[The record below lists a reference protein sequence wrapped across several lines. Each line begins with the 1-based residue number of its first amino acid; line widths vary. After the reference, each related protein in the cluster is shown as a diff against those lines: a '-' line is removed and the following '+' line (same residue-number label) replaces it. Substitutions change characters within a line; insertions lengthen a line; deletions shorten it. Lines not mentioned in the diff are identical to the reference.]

1 MKTARIAIAH
11 STRIALALIALAAMS
26 ANGVRAQTATGQVHG
41 SVIDPVGAAVPN
53 ADVVLSNSGTGIESS
68 LQSDERGFFVF
79 RNLPPGVFTLQVA
92 AAGFKTAQVPEFL
105 IEVNQ
110 TVSRAVTLEIGV
122 VTESVEVVAGAE
134 MVQQSSAE
142 LGEVI
147 SEGAVRDLPLNGR
160 NFTQLMTLT
169 PGATPV
175 STAQGSGVG
184 AGDGSN
190 TGVPGSTFI
199 KPSFNG
205 QQNRSFIIYQDGII
219 NMDFRSHGYATLP
232 NVDLIQ
238 EFKVQSHNDKVEWG
252 GVTGGVVNLVSKS
265 GTNEFRG
272 SAFWF
277 VRNDTFD
284 ARDPFTDAT
293 SDGPAPFRQNQFG
306 ATYGGPIARN
316 KTFFSGGYEAWRYR
330 KPTQSQ
336 GRVPTA
342 DELAGDFSTSII
354 GQQVFDPFSTRLDE
368 DGNYHRTAFP
378 GNRIPQSLLSSEMTG
393 FFDAFEERPNLT
405 DPVFNFINSVSS
417 ADDAD
422 TFQIKIDHF
431 LSTKDSVFGRW
442 TYLTRDSVT
451 PRGQKLVTGAQTV
464 SHNIGGGWT
473 RSFTPTVI
481 FSVRGGI
488 ARRDISSIQDHTAGV
503 AGLTSLG
510 FRDAERFGGLQVGL
524 TSPWGTS
531 GFRGAA
537 PRENPTF
544 NIAGDLTVVRGGHTL
559 KFGGQWMAVERLQ
572 GNTFQVFRFA
582 DQVTGDPQ
590 NPGVTGASL
599 ASALLGLPSSFDGFL
614 PDDGTIHFRVP
625 TYSAYVQDEWRASSR
640 LTLNYGVRFDF
651 SQPVTILN
659 DGLMGGI
666 DIDRQVWL
674 IGAASMPGDCSQTG
688 RAPCIPDDVPHRDR
702 ITLANPTNFLPNP
715 VRDNWGPRIGAA
727 YRLDDGTVLRG
738 GYGLYWDALTSNSQ
752 YTQHNVNA
760 WPASSGFNGKA
771 NDLGEPPQS
780 ISDLEGNF
788 PAVLPTPNP
797 WVLDTWSNDPQRK
810 NGYSHQWH
818 VELQRQ
824 VTEQLMASAA
834 YVGSANR
841 RGEYSGLGNSATVS
855 GPGTPEEVNARRPF
869 PEAGGGTFYSRSI
882 GESSYH
888 ALQLKARRRFSD
900 GLQML
905 LSYTWSKSMDNGSS
919 GWFGAE
925 NGPGGSS
932 AAQNYHDPDSNRSV
946 SSYNI
951 PHFLSF
957 YSVYE
962 LPVGTGRRYLSRGPG
977 AWVLGNWQA
986 NLILQWRSGQPYN
999 LEVPGDVANIG
1010 NSVAWWNYA
1019 RPNLVGD
1026 PRAGAGTAERYYNPG
1041 AFDVPSLSYGNL
1053 GRNVLSADPV
1063 FNADFSLFKLVPLT
1077 ERRRLEIRLEAFNV
1091 FNHIDWAPPGTLVG
1105 RAGAGRVSATAHAPR
1120 ILQLGIK
1127 LHF

>member
-1 MKTARIAIAH
+1 MTKAPTASIHWKPIPL
-11 STRIALALIALAAMS
+11 TLLVLIALCGS
-26 ANGVRAQTATGQVHG
+26 DLRGQTATGQVHG
-41 SVIDPVGAAVPN
+41 SAVDPSGAAVPD
-53 ADVVLSNSGTGIESS
+53 ADVVLANSGTGIESS
-68 LQSDERGFFVF
+68 LQSDKRGFFVF
-79 RNLPPGVFTLQVA
+79 RNLQPGLYTLQVES
-92 AAGFKTAQVPEFL
+92 AGFKTAAVAEFP

-110 TVSRAVTLEIGV
+110 TVTKVVTLEIGA
-122 VTESVEVVAGAE
+122 VTETVEVVAGAE

-147 SEGAVRDLPLNGR
+147 SESAVRDLPLNGR

-175 STAQGSGVG
+175 STAQGTAVSPDDG
-184 AGDGSN
+184 AN
-190 TGVPGSTFI
+190 TGVPGSTFV

-252 GVTGGVVNLVSKS
+252 GVTGAVVNLVSKS
-265 GTNEFRG
+265 GTNEFHG

-277 VRNDTFD
+277 VRNDIFD

-293 SDGPAPFRQNQFG
+293 SDGPVPFRQNQFG
-306 ATYGGPIARN
+306 ATYAGPVVRN
-316 KTFFSGGYEAWRYR
+316 RTFFSGGYEAWRYR

-336 GRVPTA
+336 GRVPTTE
-342 DELAGDFSTSII
+342 ELAGDFSDSII
-354 GQQVFDPFSTRLDE
+354 DQAIFDPFSTRVDE
-368 DGNYHRTAFP
+368 GGNYHRTQFP
-378 GNRIPQSLLSSEMTG
+378 GNRIPQSVLSSQMTG
-393 FFDAFEERPNLT
+393 FFDGYEERPNLA
-405 DPVFNFINSVSS
+405 DPVFNFRNSVSS

-422 TFQIKIDHF
+422 TFQVKIDHL
-431 LSTKDSVFGRW
+431 LSVNDSVFGRW
-442 TYLTRDSVT
+442 TYLSRDSET
-451 PRGQKLVTGAQTV
+451 PRGQKLVTGAQTR
-464 SHNIGGGWT
+464 SHNVGGGWT
-473 RSFTPTVI
+473 HTFSPTVI
-481 FSVRGGI
+481 LGARGGV
-488 ARRDISSIQDHTAGV
+488 ARRDIDSIEDHVAGV
-503 AGLTSLG
+503 DGLAQLG
-510 FRDAERFGGLQVGL
+510 FRDAERFGGLQIGL

-544 NIAGDLTVVRGGHTL
+544 NVAADLTVVRGGHTL
-559 KFGGQWMAVERLQ
+559 KIGGQWMAVERFQ

-599 ASALLGLPSSFDGFL
+599 ASALLGLPSSFDGFQ
-614 PDDGTIHFRVP
+614 PNEGTIHFRIP
-625 TYSAYVQDEWRASSR
+625 TYSAYVQDEWRAGSR
-640 LTLNYGVRFDF
+640 LTLNYGVRFDY
-651 SQPVTILN
+651 SRPATILN
-659 DGLMGGI
+659 DGLMGGV

-674 IGAASMPGDCSQTG
+674 IGAQSMPGDCSQTG
-688 RAPCIPDDVPHRDR
+688 RAPCIPDGVPHRDR
-702 ITLANPTNFLPNP
+702 IALANPTNFLPNP

-727 YRLDDGTVLRG
+727 YRVDDSTVLRG

-752 YTQHNVNA
+752 YTQHNVST
-760 WPASSGFNGKA
+760 WPVASGFNGKA
-771 NDLGEPPQS
+771 NDLGDAPQS
-780 ISDLEGNF
+780 ISALEGNF
-788 PAVLPTPNP
+788 PAVLPTANP
-797 WVLDTWSNDPQRK
+797 WVLDTWTNDPARK
-810 NGYSHQWH
+810 NGFSHQWH

-824 VTEQLMASAA
+824 VTDQLMASAA

-869 PEAGGGTFYSRSI
+869 PQAGGGIFYSRSI

-888 ALQLKARRRFSD
+888 ALQLKTRRRFSD

-962 LPVGTGRRYLSRGPG
+962 LPLGKGKRYLSSGPG
-977 AWVLGNWQA
+977 AWLLGNWQA
-986 NLILQWRSGQPYN
+986 NVILQWRSGQPYN

-1026 PRAGAGTAERYYNPG
+1026 PRAGSRTAEQYHNPD
-1041 AFDVPSLSYGNL
+1041 AFDVPSLEYGNF
-1053 GRNVLSADPV
+1053 GRNVLSSDPV
-1063 FNADFSLFKLVPLT
+1063 FNADFSLFKLVPLAD
-1077 ERRRLEIRLEAFNV
+1077 RRRLEIRLEAFNV
-1091 FNHIDWAPPGTLVG
+1091 FNHIDWASPGTLVG
-1105 RAGAGRVSATAHAPR
+1105 RAGAGRVSSTAHAPR
-1120 ILQLGIK
+1120 ILQLGLK